1 MEPRSEP
8 AVLALVHGCSP
19 APGLPGG
26 DRLPSLQVRDGAP
39 GCREQR
45 PLVGVAIGGL
55 ARGAW
60 DGHVGQDW
68 STHRLRGEPSG
79 GGEQL
84 PWLGLWDIRVSVAW
98 TTGA

>member
-1 MEPRSEP
+1 MGY
-8 AVLALVHGCSP
+8 L
-19 APGLPGG
+19 
-26 DRLPSLQVRDGAP
+26 

-60 DGHVGQDW
+60 DGHVGQDG
-68 STHRLRGEPSG
+68 STHRLWGEPLV

-84 PWLGLWDIRVSVAW
+84 PWLGLWDIGVSVAW